1 MIGLFFFTQGLFS
14 SFAALLLF
22 VFSDSRRVSHLS
34 VRNSGESCAF
44 WYYLI
49 LFLITI
55 TAFILYIVVSWRY
68 RKRERGDLE
77 ERERFY
83 CQLSK

>member
-1 MIGLFFFTQGLFS
+1 MIGLFFFTKGLFS

-22 VFSDSRRVSHLS
+22 VFSDSGRVSHLS
-34 VRNSGESCAF
+34 VFHSGESCTF

-49 LFLITI
+49 LFLVAVVT
-55 TAFILYIVVSWRY
+55 FVLYLIVSWRY

-83 CQLSK
+83 N

>member
-22 VFSDSRRVSHLS
+22 VFSDSRRVSRLS
-34 VRNSGESCAF
+34 MHHSGESCTF

-49 LFLITI
+49 LFLVAMVT
-55 TAFILYIVVSWRY
+55 FVLYIIVSCKY
-68 RKRERGDLE
+68 RKRERGDVE
-77 ERERFY
+77 DKERFY
-83 CQLSK
+83 RDIQ